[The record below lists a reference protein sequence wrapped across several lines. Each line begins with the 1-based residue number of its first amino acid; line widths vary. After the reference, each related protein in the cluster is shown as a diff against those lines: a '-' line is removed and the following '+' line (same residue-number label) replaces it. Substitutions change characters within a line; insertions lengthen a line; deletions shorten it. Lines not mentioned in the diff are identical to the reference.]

1 MDVKSISALAVTA
14 VALGLAA
21 CATSSAPPESWDG
34 LERVS
39 VKGLDKVYAAPGASL
54 AQYSKLMLDPVDV
67 SFAKNWDPRRDSRRL
82 DDDANPEKIR
92 TELARIFREVF
103 QSELEQEGGYQLV
116 DQPGPDVLRVQADI
130 VDLYINAPDTMEAG
144 RSRTYVLDAGEM
156 TLVAELRDSRTNALI
171 ARVVDER
178 EGSEFGGFRVAN
190 MVTNT
195 AEARRI
201 IAIWAN
207 SLRRALNAARASA
220 PTGASA
226 AS

>member
-1 MDVKSISALAVTA
+1 MDMKTISHVVTVAALF
-14 VALGLAA
+14 GLAA
-21 CATSSAPPESWDG
+21 CATPSQPETWDG

-39 VKGLDKVYAAPGASL
+39 VKGLDRVYAAPGASL
-54 AQYSKLMLDPVDV
+54 APYSKLILEPVEV

-82 DDDANPEKIR
+82 DDDANPDKIR
-92 TELARIFREVF
+92 TELAKIFREVF
-103 QSELEQEGGYQLV
+103 QRELEQEGGYQLV

-156 TLVAELRDSRTNALI
+156 TLVAELRDSRTNALL

-178 EGSEFGGFRVAN
+178 EGSEFGGFQIAN

-201 IAIWAN
+201 IAIWAD
-207 SLRRALNAARASA
+207 SLRRALNDARSASNA
-220 PTGASA
+220 QGASG
-226 AS
+226 S